1 MNNSIRS
8 VILNGRAL
16 HYELVRKSV
25 KNINLRI
32 KPDGKISVSASRAVP
47 VRAIEDF
54 MRSKADF
61 IIRALDA
68 CESRAQRV
76 SERRYED
83 GESFCVFG
91 RELKLSVLRG
101 TKNQARIDG
110 GLIFL
115 SVKDPDDTDL
125 KRKTL
130 TAFLDGL
137 CKEEILSLC
146 ASVYPKFERL
156 GVVFP
161 QIRFRKM
168 TSRWGSCI
176 PKKRALTF
184 NLQLVHATKD
194 AIEYVV
200 YHEFVHFL
208 HPDHSK
214 AFHECLSS
222 FLPDADKRKKE
233 LNGLSLPT
241 N

>member
-1 MNNSIRS
+1 MNNSERS
-8 VILNGRAL
+8 IILNGRAL

-25 KNINLRI
+25 KNVNLRI
-32 KPDGKISVSASRAVP
+32 KPDGKVCVSASRAVP
-47 VRAIEDF
+47 VAYVEDF

-68 CESRAQRV
+68 CESRVQRT
-76 SERRYED
+76 SERRFVD
-83 GESFCVFG
+83 GETVCVFG
-91 RELKLSVLRG
+91 APLVLSVSAG
-101 TKNQARIDG
+101 AENKARIDG
-110 GLIFL
+110 GLILL
-115 SVKDPDDTDL
+115 SVKDPDDTEL

-130 TAFLDGL
+130 TSFLDKL

-146 ASVYPKFERL
+146 ASVYPHFERL
-156 GVVFP
+156 GVEFP
-161 QIRFRKM
+161 QIRFRRM

-184 NLQLVHATKD
+184 NLRLVHATMD

-200 YHEFVHFL
+200 YHEFTHFL

-214 AFHECLSS
+214 AFHARLSS

-233 LNGLSLPT
+233 LNRLET
-241 N
+241 T